1 MSASAEKGLYTI
13 LIVEDDIDFAMSVE
27 MLFSSRGHKVVIA
40 HDGFAGIEKAK
51 ELHPDL
57 VILDFG
63 IPGIDGFNVC
73 HKLREI
79 VSTRFIPIMMLTGT
93 KTYPTDR
100 ITGLKIGADDYLL
113 KPPDMEELY
122 TRAMRLIERA
132 QDLISINPLTKLPG
146 NYSIE
151 SEAIRRINNG
161 LEFAICYL
169 DIDHFKAYND
179 CYGYTQG
186 DQVIHTLSLII
197 ISAIRS
203 MGNMDDFIGHIGGDD
218 FIFLTSIDK
227 VENICAQIVNM
238 FDNKVQYF
246 YNEEDYK
253 KGYIT
258 TKDRRGNIQHFP
270 LMRLSIVV
278 TDNRRHKIKHYGQL
292 VEILA
297 ALKQYVKTL
306 PNRNNRSIYFVDR
319 RTDTA

>member
-1 MSASAEKGLYTI
+1 MTFPSEKASYTI
-13 LIVEDDIDFAMSVE
+13 VIIEDDIDFAMTVE
-27 MLFSSRGHKVVIA
+27 MLFSSRGHKVITA
-40 HDGFAGIEKAK
+40 HDGPFGIEKVK
-51 ELHPDL
+51 EVQPNL

-63 IPGIDGFNVC
+63 IPGIDGFSVC

-93 KTYPTDR
+93 KTYPADR
-100 ITGLKIGADDYLL
+100 ITGLKLGADDYLL

-122 TRAMRLIERA
+122 TRAMRLIERS

-151 SEAIRRINNG
+151 SEVIRRINNG
-161 LEFAICYL
+161 LEFAIGYA
-169 DIDHFKAYND
+169 DIDYFKAYND
-179 CYGYTQG
+179 YYGYVQG
-186 DQVIHTLSLII
+186 DQVIHFLSLII
-197 ISAIRS
+197 LSTIRS
-203 MGNMDDFIGHIGGDD
+203 LGNVDDFIGHIGGDD
-218 FIFLTSIDK
+218 FIFLTSIDE
-227 VENICAQIVNM
+227 VENICVQIVNL
-238 FDNKVQYF
+238 FDNKLQSF

-278 TDNRRHKIKHYGQL
+278 TDNRRHKIKHYGQV

-297 ALKQYVKTL
+297 SLKQYVKTL
-306 PNRNNRSIYFVDR
+306 PSRNRSIYFIDR
-319 RTDTA
+319 RVDAW